1 MDSFENSENMELF
14 LQKNVPTHKIWQFEA
29 NSNFL
34 KPLSEYQF
42 KDIIL

>member
-1 MDSFENSENMELF
+1 MDSFETNENMEHF
-14 LQKNVPTHKIWQFEA
+14 PQKNVPMHKIWQFET
-29 NSNFL
+29 NSDFL